1 MRSTKKIQE
10 IQDIVNS
17 IVNVILSEG
26 DVRGMQAAPM
36 PTELGVPNT
45 GSGANPQKPVAI
57 ADTGKSTKGDHD
69 GSSTGKGR
77 KIGGASKLSKNNPT
91 ERVDVSPDPLGVYSA
106 KSAKHESIK
115 DDKQKEG
122 EESLER
128 DKEKA
133 GFPANLEE
141 L

>member
-1 MRSTKKIQE
+1 MRSNKKIQE

-17 IVNVILSEG
+17 IVNVILTEG

-57 ADTGKSTKGDHD
+57 ADTGKSTKGDND
-69 GSSTGKGR
+69 SGTTGKGK
-77 KIGGASKLSKNNPT
+77 KIGGTVKLGKSPAEK
-91 ERVDVSPDPLGVYSA
+91 VDVSASPLGVYD
-106 KSAKHESIK
+106 AKHESVVDDKKKEGEESIK
-115 DDKQKEG
+115 DDK
-122 EESLER
+122 EE
-128 DKEKA
+128 A